1 MEDIPVE
8 QLYQDYQNLQTQKSV
23 EALSHRLETWYRAL
37 SMSKLGGASY
47 SEAFEKACSD
57 LSSSIGKIS
66 GSIQKPRQF
75 IAIAHN
81 ILEKQIDV
89 APKKEFVHYTNSML
103 KNKQPF
109 ELLEAVW
116 PKLSEGEQ
124 KLLTHAYGNS
134 ESLDG
139 LKNTGHYPDGI
150 AFSILKAR
158 HTLKKHLQTQEQ
170 ISFSFLDDLKDRDNA
185 PLPLYEAKALKSN
198 TEMTAFEQWLA
209 DAPNICLDLI
219 EFNPFAESMRNGA
232 LEKLAKKTKKKPA
245 PQPQREAT
253 ETTGSLPLHTAHPDD
268 ESNIIKYVIIGF
280 VVAVVL
286 FAIFVLL
293 NPKETTD
300 NKTTP
305 PSEQAP

>member
-47 SEAFEKACSD
+47 SDAFEKACTD

-89 APKKEFVHYTNSML
+89 APKTDFVHYTNAML

-116 PKLSEGEQ
+116 SKLSEGEQ

-134 ESLDG
+134 ESLEG
-139 LKNTGHYPDGI
+139 LKKTGHFPDGI

-158 HTLKKHLQTQEQ
+158 HTLKKHLHAQEQ
-170 ISFSFLDDLKDRDNA
+170 ISFSFFDDLKDRDIA
-185 PLPLYEAKALKSN
+185 PLPLYEAKALKSDLE
-198 TEMTAFEQWLA
+198 TTAFEQWLA

-232 LEKLAKKTKKKPA
+232 LEKLSKKNRKKSTPKPA
-245 PQPQREAT
+245 PETT
-253 ETTGSLPLHTAHPDD
+253 ETTSSLPLHTEHPDD

-293 NPKETTD
+293 NPKETPTPA
-300 NKTTP
+300 KTPTEQTP
-305 PSEQAP
+305 